1 MARRRAGIKSFLTS
15 DTSDFSSYL
24 LCTGVHLMGGWKE
37 GSMNSKCFRFSFC
50 KVNFAFSLGLRSRVI
65 FSNHSVP
72 SGNLHFWCEPRST
85 QTVGTPESFSKATRD
100 IKVWKVRKRQR
111 KRKRLKPWGVSGNS
125 QFASPSPSFSHL
137 LASMSGICQPQKF
150 FTLPWPLFRRTQHSL
165 SLKMSMTGVTIS
177 ELASITS
184 GSVKKHNSRHGGPP
198 LEGSWSRL
206 LAGSWLPFWVIHALL
221 VLR

>member
-1 MARRRAGIKSFLTS
+1 MFQVFFLQSELCPFFWFEKSIFKSQRSFREFAFLMRTS
-15 DTSDFSSYL
+15 FNTNSWNTRKL
-24 LCTGVHLMGGWKE
+24 LKGHQRYQSVKSAKE
-37 GSMNSKCFRFSFC
+37 AAQKKAIEAMRCFRKFSIRI
-50 KVNFAFSLGLRSRVI
+50 A
-65 FSNHSVP
+65 
-72 SGNLHFWCEPRST
+72 
-85 QTVGTPESFSKATRD
+85 
-100 IKVWKVRKRQR
+100 
-111 KRKRLKPWGVSGNS
+111 
-125 QFASPSPSFSHL
+125 PSPSCSHL

-206 LAGSWLPFWVIHALL
+206 LAGSWLPF
-221 VLR
+221 